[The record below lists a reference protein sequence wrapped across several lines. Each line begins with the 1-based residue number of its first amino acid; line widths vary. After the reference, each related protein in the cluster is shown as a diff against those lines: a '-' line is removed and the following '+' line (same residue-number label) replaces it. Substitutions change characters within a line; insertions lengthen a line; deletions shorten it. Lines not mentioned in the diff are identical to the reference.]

1 MSATELVNNPAKLE
15 TVFKAEFAK
24 FAGEKGYMTLED
36 WNKCVIHQ
44 SKTYKIEPTPAA
56 DAKAMQEKLMS
67 IIDPNK
73 TGKIDYEHYAKAAKA
88 MIEKAIADGRIKK

>member
-15 TVFKAEFAK
+15 EVFKAEFAK

-44 SKTYKIEPTPAA
+44 AQTYNIQPTAPA
-56 DAKAMQEKLMS
+56 DAKAQMEKLKG
-67 IIDPNK
+67 IIDPNN
-73 TGKIDYEHYAKAAKA
+73 TGKIDYEHYSAAAKA